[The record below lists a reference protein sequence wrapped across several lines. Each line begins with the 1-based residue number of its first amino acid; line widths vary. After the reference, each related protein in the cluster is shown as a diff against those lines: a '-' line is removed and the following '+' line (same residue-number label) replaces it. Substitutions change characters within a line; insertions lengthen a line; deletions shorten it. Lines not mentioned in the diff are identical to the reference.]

1 SQWALNWSEVTI
13 STRGR
18 ENGRGVNQ
26 RASLARPDAPFAG
39 LAGLH
44 LKAFAISFINHP
56 DYPSMHIENLKIFRD
71 LVDNESF
78 SKAAKLNAIT
88 QSAVS
93 QQLRSMEKHFNVLIV
108 DRSQKQFRLTREGRS
123 LYEAAKDILNRYE
136 QVGSEMQEMR
146 KVVSGT
152 VHISTIV
159 SIGLHELPPHVKS
172 FMQEFPHV
180 NVRVEYRR
188 SNLVY
193 EDVISNAVDFGLVAF
208 PQKTRQVE
216 IIPLMEDQLV
226 AICSPKHKLAA
237 KKEIDLADLQGGKF
251 IGFDQDIPTR
261 KALDQFFR
269 EQRIEL
275 EPSMEFD
282 NIETLKRA
290 VEVDAGVAL
299 VPEGTIRQEVEQ
311 GTLVMLRLRDRRVAR
326 PLAILH
332 RKGRVLTP
340 AMKRFMTHLMNSA
353 GGKPAA

>member
-1 SQWALNWSEVTI
+1 
-13 STRGR
+13 
-18 ENGRGVNQ
+18 
-26 RASLARPDAPFAG
+26 
-39 LAGLH
+39 
-44 LKAFAISFINHP
+44 
-56 DYPSMHIENLKIFRD
+56 
-71 LVDNESF
+71 
-78 SKAAKLNAIT
+78 
-88 QSAVS
+88 
-93 QQLRSMEKHFNVLIV
+93 
-108 DRSQKQFRLTREGRS
+108 
-123 LYEAAKDILNRYE
+123 
-136 QVGSEMQEMR
+136 
-146 KVVSGT
+146 
-152 VHISTIV
+152 
-159 SIGLHELPPHVKS
+159 VKS

-193 EDVISNAVDFGLVAF
+193 EDVVSNAVDFGLVAF
-208 PQKTRQVE
+208 PQKTRQIE

-226 AICSPKHKLAA
+226 AICSPRHKLAG
-237 KKEIDLADLQGGKF
+237 KREIELADLQGCKF

-340 AMKRFMTHLMNSA
+340 AMKRFMAHLLNSA
-353 GGKPAA
+353 GGKSQA

>member
-1 SQWALNWSEVTI
+1 MQ
-13 STRGR
+13 
-18 ENGRGVNQ
+18 
-26 RASLARPDAPFAG
+26 
-39 LAGLH
+39 
-44 LKAFAISFINHP
+44 
-56 DYPSMHIENLKIFRD
+56 IENLKIFRD

-78 SKAAKLNAIT
+78 SKAARLNEIT

-123 LYEAAKDILNRYE
+123 LYEAARDILNRYE
-136 QVGSEMQEMR
+136 EVSSEMQEMR

-152 VHISTIV
+152 VHVSTIV
-159 SIGLHELPPHVKS
+159 SIGLHELPPYVKR

-180 NVRVEYRR
+180 NVRIEYRR

-193 EDVISNAVDFGLVAF
+193 EDVFSSTADFGLVAF
-208 PQKTRQVE
+208 PQKYRQTE
-216 IIPLMEDQLV
+216 IIPFMEDQLV
-226 AICSPKHKLAA
+226 AICAPKHKLAG
-237 KKEIDLADLQGGKF
+237 KKEIELADLQNCRF

-299 VPEGTIRQEVEQ
+299 VPEGTIRQEIEQ
-311 GTLVMLRLRDRRVAR
+311 GTLVKLKLRDRHISRQ
-326 PLAILH
+326 LAVLH
-332 RKGRVLTP
+332 RKGRVMTP
-340 AMKRFMTHLMNSA
+340 AMKRFLTLMLN
-353 GGKPAA
+353 GVNGKKTEGA

>member
-1 SQWALNWSEVTI
+1 MQ
-13 STRGR
+13 
-18 ENGRGVNQ
+18 
-26 RASLARPDAPFAG
+26 
-39 LAGLH
+39 
-44 LKAFAISFINHP
+44 
-56 DYPSMHIENLKIFRD
+56 IENLKIFRD

-78 SKAAKLNAIT
+78 SKAAKFNNIT

-108 DRSQKQFRLTREGRS
+108 DRSHKQFRLTREGRS
-123 LYEAAKDILNRYE
+123 LYVAARDILNRYE
-136 QVGSEMQEMR
+136 QVSSEMQEMR
-146 KVVSGT
+146 KVMSGT
-152 VHISTIV
+152 VHVSMIV
-159 SIGLHELPPHVKS
+159 SIGLHELPPYVKR

-180 NVRVEYRR
+180 NVRIEYRR

-193 EDVISNAVDFGLVAF
+193 EDVFSSTADFGLVAF
-208 PQKTRQVE
+208 PQKYRQVE
-216 IIPLMEDQLV
+216 IIPFMEDQLV
-226 AICSPKHKLAA
+226 AICSPKHKLAG
-237 KKEIDLADLQGGKF
+237 KKEIELADLQGCRF

-299 VPEGTIRQEVEQ
+299 VPEGTIRQEIEQ
-311 GTLVMLRLRDRRVAR
+311 GTLVKLKLRDRHVSR

-332 RKGRVLTP
+332 RKGRVMTP
-340 AMKRFMTHLMNSA
+340 AMKRFLTLMLNGLNA
-353 GGKPAA
+353 KKADLE